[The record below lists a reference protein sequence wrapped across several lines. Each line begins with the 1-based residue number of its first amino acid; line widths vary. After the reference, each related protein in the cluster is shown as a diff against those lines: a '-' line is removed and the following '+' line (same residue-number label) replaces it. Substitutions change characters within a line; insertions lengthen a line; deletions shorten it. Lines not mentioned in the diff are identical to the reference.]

1 MSLVN
6 VVAIIGAA
14 LGLLLALALLMIEGR
29 NQYAN
34 RILALFVSIS
44 SLYLLLTMPLHNNW
58 NVSLQWPA
66 LGFMSLFLCGPLLWA
81 YVKSMVQESFRLT
94 FKHAAHLLPLLLLE
108 LVIRWV
114 AEPGVNYFKL
124 AGQATGPSNLFA
136 WFPIIFYV
144 QLQLYIVAALYI
156 LKPYEQK
163 IQQQLSY
170 QEGVNL
176 SWLRILLRV
185 CLVIAFVGMSISI
198 FRLISDVELW
208 PRAIYSMSLMFSV
221 YYLIAFKAMAQPSIF
236 NKLNTEVIYPGALEV
251 KMSNDGIDT
260 SIVDAGIESI
270 SQYQTS
276 SLTPELAQQYWQSL
290 QEHIT
295 QHKPYLNNELRI
307 KDIADSLSIPSNHLS
322 QVINQ
327 CAGQNFFEFIN
338 SYRIE
343 VAKSL
348 LSKTDSPQLN
358 INLIALEA
366 GFNSQ
371 SAFYKQFKLRVN
383 KTPKQYRDQFAS

>member
-1 MSLVN
+1 M
-6 VVAIIGAA
+6 
-14 LGLLLALALLMIEGR
+14 
-29 NQYAN
+29 
-34 RILALFVSIS
+34 
-44 SLYLLLTMPLHNNW
+44 
-58 NVSLQWPA
+58 
-66 LGFMSLFLCGPLLWA
+66 
-81 YVKSMVQESFRLT
+81 
-94 FKHAAHLLPLLLLE
+94 LLE
-108 LVIRWV
+108 LVISWV
-114 AEPGVNYFKL
+114 TEPGINYFKV
-124 AGQATGPSNLFA
+124 AEQATGPSNLFA

-144 QLQLYIVAALYI
+144 HLQVYLVAALTI
-156 LKPYEQK
+156 LKAYEQR
-163 IQQQLSY
+163 ILQQLSY

-198 FRLISDVELW
+198 FRLVSPIELW

-236 NKLNTEVIYPGALEV
+236 NQLNAGVSYPDVLEA
-251 KMSNDGIDT
+251 KTASDLIET
-260 SIVDAGIESI
+260 STAGAGIEPI
-270 SQYQTS
+270 AQYQTS
-276 SLTPELAQQYWQSL
+276 SLTPELAQQYWQDL
-290 QEHIT
+290 QEYIV

-307 KDIADSLSIPSNHLS
+307 KDIADSLGIPSNHLS

-338 SYRIE
+338 DFRIE
-343 VAKSL
+343 VAKTL
-348 LSKTDSPQLN
+348 LSKTDTRQLN

-383 KTPKQYRDQFAS
+383 KTPKQYRDQFLS